1 MLRILIYRT
10 AVNIELKT
18 LRIGGRFR
26 RKEFA
31 VKGFKS
37 LLNNIGNLGI
47 EKRFFFK
54 NGIVDFGLVAD
65 PLLIVF
71 IFILRIDSKRKS
83 S

>member
-1 MLRILIYRT
+1 MMCILVYRA
-10 AVNIELKT
+10 AVDIELKT

-54 NGIVDFGLVAD
+54 NGIVDVGLIAYS
-65 PLLIVF
+65 LFLVF
-71 IFILRIDSKRKS
+71 IFYLLYNK
-83 S
+83 